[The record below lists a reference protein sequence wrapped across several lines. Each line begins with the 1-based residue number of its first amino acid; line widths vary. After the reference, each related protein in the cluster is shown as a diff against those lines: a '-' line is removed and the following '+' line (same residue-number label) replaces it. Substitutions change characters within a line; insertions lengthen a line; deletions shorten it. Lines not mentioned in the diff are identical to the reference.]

1 MTSAPPTAVRTRRF
15 LRVPAAARPSGRTA
29 LAGLVVALVVG
40 ILGMHALASHG
51 TPAAPAAASSAMSMP
66 GMTGMTGM
74 TAVHDA
80 AMPSGDLHAARAHHA
95 SAAQLSDHSSAG
107 SSPGAGSGSG
117 HGMAGMVML
126 CVVMLAAAGLT
137 LLAVLAAGL
146 FRPLL
151 PVAFMPAAVRAR
163 ALQWVR
169 GTGPPH
175 EWQFSVIRC

>member
-66 GMTGMTGM
+66 GMTAG
-74 TAVHDA
+74 HDA
-80 AMPSGDLHAARAHHA
+80 AMPSGDLHAARPHHA
-95 SAAQLSDHSSAG
+95 SAAQFSDHSSAG

-146 FRPLL
+146 LRPLL

>member
-66 GMTGMTGM
+66 GMTGMT
-74 TAVHDA
+74 AVHDA
-80 AMPSGDLHAARAHHA
+80 AMPSGDLHAARPHHA

>member
-15 LRVPAAARPSGRTA
+15 LRVPAAAGPSGRTA

-66 GMTGMTGM
+66 GMTTG
-74 TAVHDA
+74 HDA
-80 AMPSGDLHAARAHHA
+80 AMPSGDLHAARPHDA
-95 SAAQLSDHSSAG
+95 SAAQLSDHYS
-107 SSPGAGSGSG
+107 SGSG

-137 LLAVLAAGL
+137 LLVVLAAGL
-146 FRPLL
+146 LRPLL
-151 PVAFMPAAVRAR
+151 PVAFMPAVVRAR

>member
-51 TPAAPAAASSAMSMP
+51 TPAAPAAASSAMSM
-66 GMTGMTGM
+66 TGMTGM

-95 SAAQLSDHSSAG
+95 SAAQLSDHASAG

>member
-1 MTSAPPTAVRTRRF
+1 M
-15 LRVPAAARPSGRTA
+15 AALVTA
-29 LAGLVVALVVG
+29 LVLG

-66 GMTGMTGM
+66 GMTVADDTAMTSSN
-74 TAVHDA
+74 
-80 AMPSGDLHAARAHHA
+80 PHA
-95 SAAQLSDHSSAG
+95 SQAHEVPAAQPTDEAGVGSD
-107 SSPGAGSGSG
+107 SGSG
-117 HGMAGMVML
+117 HVMAGMVML

-137 LLAVLAAGL
+137 LLAVLATGL

-151 PVAFMPAAVRAR
+151 PAAFMPAAVRAR
-163 ALQWVR
+163 TLQWVR

>member
-1 MTSAPPTAVRTRRF
+1 MTSSPATARARRF
-15 LRVPAAARPSGRTA
+15 LRVRAAARPGGRTA

-51 TPAAPAAASSAMSMP
+51 TPAAPAAAAGAMSMP
-66 GMTGMTGM
+66 GS
-74 TAVHDA
+74 TAGHEA
-80 AMPSGDLHAARAHHA
+80 AMASGGAYVAQSQDLP
-95 SAAQLSDHSSAG
+95 AAQLSDHAS
-107 SSPGAGSGSG
+107 AGSGSG
-117 HGMAGMVML
+117 SGHDMAGMVML

-146 FRPLL
+146 LRPLL
-151 PVAFMPAAVRAR
+151 PVAFLPAAGRAQAPR
-163 ALQWVR
+163 WVR